1 MMGRHEL
8 REQVFRLLFRSEFH
22 TLEEMPQQV
31 RLFIEGSEEITRE
44 KDAEAVSEK
53 YNCVQEK
60 IPQLDK
66 MLNEQMDGWDTGRIG
81 KVELTILRIALYEM
95 LFDESVPN
103 GVAIDEAVEIA
114 KTYGQENSGAF
125 VNAVL
130 AKFVK
135 TGD

>member
-1 MMGRHEL
+1 MGRHEL